1 MFLDGGCDSSLMFPI
16 FQVFLPAPEGGSY
29 LVCSLGLER
38 AFILLCFARRGWYVD
53 LLRVDGWSIH
63 HSLDLYLRG
72 CYNPYVLFLIFILPV
87 WVDLHFMDKLVRFM
101 SHSFLLCIF
110 PFFLIIYL
118 WAFDR
123 RLKLGTN
130 LVESHSFLRHLHWP
144 YKKNESRREWLFSY
158 LENKIKLK
166 RGERRER
173 FVASKE
179 KRGVNFVGLV
189 HL

>member
-1 MFLDGGCDSSLMFPI
+1 VIKLQLGFPTYSRRHPQDCRRSSRSDKGRTIVLIQMFLDGGCDSSLMFPI

-38 AFILLCFARRGWYVD
+38 AFILLCFAGRGWYVD
-53 LLRVDGWSIH
+53 LLRVNGWSIH

-72 CYNPYVLFLIFILPV
+72 CYNPYVLFLIFILPF

-118 WAFDR
+118 
-123 RLKLGTN
+123 
-130 LVESHSFLRHLHWP
+130 
-144 YKKNESRREWLFSY
+144 
-158 LENKIKLK
+158 
-166 RGERRER
+166 
-173 FVASKE
+173 
-179 KRGVNFVGLV
+179 
-189 HL
+189 